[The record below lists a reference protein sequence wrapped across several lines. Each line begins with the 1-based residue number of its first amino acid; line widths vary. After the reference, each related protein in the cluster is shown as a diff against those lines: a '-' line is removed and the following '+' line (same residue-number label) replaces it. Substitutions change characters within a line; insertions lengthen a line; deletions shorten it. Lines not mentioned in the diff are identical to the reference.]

1 MKHSWWLVGIC
12 SHPRLSRPLLPG
24 GQTPSTPTLFRF
36 SSSDQNA
43 FESYFYF
50 LSLWSTALNPV
61 SLYLLNLHVNILVL
75 KSKYIRVKFLFIPI
89 RIITNESDLSKQ
101 GPKSLYTTRLKKYHL
116 SYLVDNVSS
125 DIFSFL
131 FTIVYSVR
139 LWW

>member
-50 LSLWSTALNPV
+50 LSLWSTVLNPV

-75 KSKYIRVKFLFIPI
+75 KSKYFRVKFLFMLI
-89 RIITNESDLSKQ
+89 RIITNESDLSNQ
-101 GPKSLYTTRLKKYHL
+101 RTKSLDTTSFGCMRAIISQPKKI
-116 SYLVDNVSS
+116 SPF
-125 DIFSFL
+125 IFS
-131 FTIVYSVR
+131 
-139 LWW
+139 